1 MVPVHRSPADEV
13 SPLCASQAGHDVEVN
28 VWNSAMRAAVKAH
41 AHPAVLDD
49 LFEDMLLAGV
59 LAGAYME
66 LYSKLNCN
74 NQV

>member
-1 MVPVHRSPADEV
+1 
-13 SPLCASQAGHDVEVN
+13 VEVN

-59 LAGAYME
+59 LAGVSAYME
-66 LYSKLNCN
+66 PYSKLNCIH
-74 NQV
+74 QV